1 MRKPI
6 FRTAQVGVSEL
17 VPVSHIGC
25 DRRRVH
31 AEFLHA
37 ALARAAPGCG
47 MARESTPA
55 PRARRINEMGG
66 VTDSNISRR
75 RFFFFFQK
83 IEFSR
88 AQPRSFCMRRAWR
101 VPRVIS
107 SLGGVFLEAA
117 RAVTATGG
125 G

>member
-1 MRKPI
+1 MSH
-6 FRTAQVGVSEL
+6 TEL
-17 VPVSHIGC
+17 
-25 DRRRVH
+25 DWRRAH

-47 MARESTPA
+47 VAWGSTPA
-55 PRARRINEMGG
+55 PCARRINEMGG

-75 RFFFFFQK
+75 RFFFFFSQK